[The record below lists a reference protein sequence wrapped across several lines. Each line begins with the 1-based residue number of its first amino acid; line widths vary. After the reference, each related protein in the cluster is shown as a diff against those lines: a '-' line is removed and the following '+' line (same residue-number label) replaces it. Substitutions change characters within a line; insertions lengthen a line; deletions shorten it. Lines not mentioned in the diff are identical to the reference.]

1 MGSRRALSAALAAVV
16 LAATLI
22 SFALLTS
29 SGSGPMGTAPVISAP
44 VARTAGTWVGSWAAA
59 PSSSSRLRCVD
70 CTIRNV
76 VHSSAGGSA
85 LRVRL
90 ANPFATLPLV
100 VGHTTVALPADA
112 GSAAATPTT
121 VRTARFGDR
130 RQVVVPAGGSVWS
143 DPVHLTLP
151 ADHDLLVSLYLPGLP
166 EGVACHPLARQ
177 VSYLASGP
185 DASARPDASRF
196 TGRTSHWYVL
206 SGVDVRATGYQ
217 GAVVMFGD
225 SITDGA
231 GSTPG
236 TDRRWPDL
244 LADRLL
250 ERSAGARMAV
260 LNAGISGNRLLPVVG
275 RRQHGPPAL
284 SRLDRD
290 VLDQTG
296 VRTVVLLEGINDIQ
310 ELPHQFDANRI
321 AAAQREIVARLHA
334 RGLRVV
340 GATLTPFGGSAAYRP
355 TLERVRERVNRW
367 IRSSAP
373 FDAVLDFDA
382 AVRDPAHPRRL
393 AARYDC
399 GDHLHP
405 GDAGY
410 AAMDAAIPLDLL

>member
-1 MGSRRALSAALAAVV
+1 MGSRRALSAVLAAVV
-16 LAATLI
+16 LTATLV

-29 SGSGPMGTAPVISAP
+29 SRSGPMGTAPVGSAP
-44 VARTAGTWVGSWAAA
+44 VARTAGTWVGSWAASPA
-59 PSSSSRLRCVD
+59 LTSRLHCVD
-70 CTIRNV
+70 CTIRDV

-90 ANPFATLPLV
+90 ANPFDTLPLV
-100 VGHTTVALPADA
+100 VGHTTVALPATA
-112 GSAAATPTT
+112 GSAAATPGT

-166 EGVACHPLARQ
+166 DSVACHPMARQ

-185 DASARPDASRF
+185 DASAASGPGRF
-196 TGRTSHWYVL
+196 TVRTPHWYVL
-206 SGVDVRATGYQ
+206 SGVDVRTTGYQ
-217 GAVVMFGD
+217 GAVVTLGD

-236 TDRRWPDL
+236 ADRRWPDL

-250 ERSAGARMAV
+250 ERPAGSRMAV
-260 LNAGISGNRLLPVVG
+260 LNAGISGNRLLPVVAG
-275 RRQHGPPAL
+275 RQHGPPAL
-284 SRLDRD
+284 SRLERD

-296 VRTVVLLEGINDIQ
+296 VRTVILLEGINDIQ
-310 ELPHQFDANRI
+310 ERPQQLDAGRI
-321 AAAQREIVARLHA
+321 TTAQQEVIERLHA

-340 GATLTPFGGSAAYRP
+340 GATLTPFRGSAAYEP
-355 TLERVRERVNRW
+355 ELEQARERVNRW

-373 FDAVLDFDA
+373 FDAVVDFDA

-405 GDAGY
+405 SDAGY
-410 AAMDAAIPLDLL
+410 AAMDAAIRLDQL